1 MPKNVYKPK
10 PDQKKGGIFTYVEKK
25 VPLSQLF
32 IDGLPTRY
40 LPIIFY
46 GFLLGIIY
54 VGNTHYYERTA
65 RQAENLEQEIETLR
79 VEFISLKS
87 AYMLASK
94 QSTVAKRVAPLGIV
108 ESNEP
113 PFKIKLNKNK

>member
-1 MPKNVYKPK
+1 MTKNAYKLQPT
-10 PDQKKGGIFTYVEKK
+10 QKKEGIFTYVEKK
-25 VPLSQLF
+25 LPLSQLF

-40 LPIIFY
+40 LPIILY
-46 GFLLGIIY
+46 GFLLGVIY
-54 VGNTHYYERTA
+54 VGNTHYYERAA
-65 RQAENLEQEIETLR
+65 RQAENLEQEIENLR

-94 QSTVAKRVAPLGIV
+94 QSTVAKRVAPLGII

-113 PFKIKLNKNK
+113 PFKIKLH